1 MANTANAQQ
10 SGAVTSAATQSAN
23 ARSSAT
29 PSAATQSANA
39 RSSATPSAAVPA
51 AAAQSSGAQPGAG
64 PTPRA
69 QAAVRQAARITA
81 SALVRPL
88 PPATRYVLR
97 GGPLAMT
104 AAGNAL
110 GLNISEVACRA
121 AVNGTQAAA
130 LWLGPDEQLLIG
142 PESTDV
148 AATLTAALRDLPHS
162 LVDVSH
168 RQIALEIS
176 GPHAAAVL
184 NAGCPLDLDLSAFP
198 VGMCTRTVFAKAE
211 IVLWRT
217 STDVFHVEVW
227 RSFASYLT
235 EFLAEVAREVAVL
248 TPNLES

>member
-1 MANTANAQQ
+1 MANTANARQ
-10 SGAVTSAATQSAN
+10 SAAAPSA
-23 ARSSAT
+23 AA
-29 PSAATQSANA
+29 PSAATVS
-39 RSSATPSAAVPA
+39 
-51 AAAQSSGAQPGAG
+51 AAAQSGGAQPAVG
-64 PTPRA
+64 PSLHA
-69 QAAVRQAARITA
+69 KAALRQAARITA

-88 PPATRYVLR
+88 PPATRYILR
-97 GGPLAMT
+97 GGPQAMT

-121 AVNGTQAAA
+121 AVDGDQAAA
-130 LWLGPDEQLLIG
+130 LWLGPDEQLLLG
-142 PESTDV
+142 PERADL
-148 AATLTAALRDLPHS
+148 AATLTPALRDLPHS

-168 RQIALEIS
+168 RQIALEVS

-248 TPNLES
+248 APNLEIRL

>member
-1 MANTANAQQ
+1 MANAANAQQ
-10 SGAVTSAATQSAN
+10 
-23 ARSSAT
+23 
-29 PSAATQSANA
+29 
-39 RSSATPSAAVPA
+39 
-51 AAAQSSGAQPGAG
+51 AAQ
-64 PTPRA
+64 
-69 QAAVRQAARITA
+69 RQAARMTA

-88 PPATRYVLR
+88 PHATRYVLR
-97 GGPLAMT
+97 GGPQAMA

-121 AVNGTQAAA
+121 AVNGTRAAA

-142 PESTDV
+142 PESADL
-148 AATLTAALRDLPHS
+148 AALAPALRDLPHS

-198 VGMCTRTVFAKAE
+198 VGMCTRTVFAKTE

>member
-1 MANTANAQQ
+1 MANAANTAL
-10 SGAVTSAATQSAN
+10 
-23 ARSSAT
+23 
-29 PSAATQSANA
+29 
-39 RSSATPSAAVPA
+39 
-51 AAAQSSGAQPGAG
+51 
-64 PTPRA
+64 
-69 QAAVRQAARITA
+69 RQAARMTA

-88 PPATRYVLR
+88 PAATRYVLR
-97 GGPLAMT
+97 GNSQAMT
-104 AAGNAL
+104 AAGSAL
-110 GLNISEVACRA
+110 RLNISEVACRA
-121 AVNGTQAAA
+121 AVNGTQSAA

-142 PESTDV
+142 PESADL
-148 AATLTAALRDLPHS
+148 AATLTPALRGLPHS

-168 RQIALEIS
+168 RQIALEVS